1 MLDVLVVGG
10 GPVGMVTALGLARAG
25 VTVRLIEAQPLP
37 SDAPRAAVYHWSVL
51 DGLARIGLIEDIERI
66 ALKCADYTYIVKS
79 SGERISFSMRA
90 LRNHTA
96 RPYNLHLGQHR
107 LVEVVSRQLMA
118 QANATV
124 SLDRA
129 LVSLVQDSEGVT
141 VKAQGTRESEEI
153 RARWVVGADGAGS
166 TVRKLLNLSFDGM
179 TWPERFIATNLKFDF
194 AKYGFA
200 NATFILDSQFG
211 SVIVPLDDGGLWR
224 CTYMEG
230 AQLPEEH
237 YLERIPAAYRELLP
251 GRDPYILEQASP
263 YRMHQRSAP
272 SYRVGRVVLAGDA
285 AHSTNPTGGLGL
297 TSGLF
302 DSYLL
307 QDSLT
312 AVLDGAEDNL
322 LTRYSDVRRDIFL
335 TRASPQAVANKTFIF
350 HANGDGEKLAEALL
364 ELRKMAHDDERAL
377 RRLMFTKSL
386 EAPRAL
392 PASRCLAKPK

>member
-1 MLDVLVVGG
+1 MIDVLVVGG
-10 GPVGMVTALGLARAG
+10 GPVGMVTALGLARGG
-25 VTVRLIEAQPLP
+25 VTVRLIEAQPVL
-37 SDAPRAAVYHWSVL
+37 SDSPRAAVYHWSVL
-51 DGLARIGLIEDIERI
+51 EGLARIGLIEDIERI

-90 LRNHTA
+90 LRDHTA

-107 LVEVVSRQLMA
+107 LVEVVAKQLQA

-124 SLDRA
+124 TLDRA
-129 LVSLVQDSEGVT
+129 LVSLAQDSEGVT
-141 VKAQGTRESEEI
+141 VRTQGSRESEEI
-153 RARWVVGADGAGS
+153 RAKWVVGADGAGS
-166 TVRKLLNLSFDGM
+166 TVRKLLNLTFDGM

-200 NATFILDSQFG
+200 NATFLVDAQFG
-211 SVIVPLDDGGLWR
+211 SVIVPLDDSGLWR

-230 AQLPEEH
+230 AQLAEEH
-237 YLERIPAAYRELLP
+237 YLQRIPAAYRELLP
-251 GRDPYILEQASP
+251 GDDSYDLEQASP

-272 SYRVGRVVLAGDA
+272 SYRVGRVLLAGDA

-307 QDSLT
+307 QDSLA
-312 AVLDGAEDNL
+312 AVLGGADDGL
-322 LTRYSDVRRDIFL
+322 LTRYSEVRRDIFL
-335 TRASPQAVANKTFIF
+335 NRASPQAVANKTFIF
-350 HANGDGEKLAEALL
+350 HANGDGERLAGALS
-364 ELRKMAHDDERAL
+364 ELRKMDHDDERAL

-386 EAPRAL
+386 ETPVTFPGSPRI
-392 PASRCLAKPK
+392 SK